1 MKELKASQS
10 PVDETYST
18 EPSHV
23 MLCPDGKYRWVYE
36 FDMLRN
42 PSMIIL
48 VLKVFGIS
56 ILIVGAFLIIL
67 SLYDGD
73 SLQEIIHFEGK
84 LILIMCGIFIPLA
97 IVSYLILAATFN
109 WKYVVLY
116 EMDEEG
122 IECRQLKK
130 QVKKSKAIGFITT
143 MMGIATGNPTT
154 MGAGLLA
161 ATRSTS
167 YSTFSSV
174 KAVKPYPRRNL
185 IKVNEPFFFNQ
196 IYVEDEDFDF
206 VFSYIRSHCPKVK

>member
-23 MLCPDGKYRWVYE
+23 MLCSDGKYRWVYE

-48 VLKVFGIS
+48 VLKVFGIAM
-56 ILIVGAFLIIL
+56 LIVFGFMIIL
-67 SLYDGD
+67 DIYDGD
-73 SLQEIIHFEGK
+73 SFQEILAFEGK
-84 LILIMCGIFIPLA
+84 LILIILAIIVPLC
-97 IVSYLILAATFN
+97 IVSYLILAASFN

-130 QVKKSKAIGFITT
+130 QVKKTKAIGFITT
-143 MMGIATGNPTT
+143 MLGIATGNPTT
-154 MGAGLLA
+154 MGAGILA

-174 KAVKPYPRRNL
+174 KAVKPYPRRDL
-185 IKVNEPFFFNQ
+185 IKVNEPFFYNQ

-206 VFSYIRSHCPKVK
+206 VYNYIRTHCPKVK